1 MNNGMANELVWVG
14 GGNTQPRVLTGE
26 DHTFPPAQG
35 TVTEVAIK
43 KHIYGHIIIEAL
55 FAKLTLGS
63 GTFRTNPL

>member
-1 MNNGMANELVWVG
+1 MANELVWVG

-26 DHTFPPAQG
+26 DHQ
-35 TVTEVAIK
+35 VAIK